1 MNQLPA
7 IYAHR
12 GARLVAPEN
21 TLPAFAAA
29 LEMAADGVEL
39 DVHRSADSQLV
50 VIHDFTLEHTTSGA
64 GLVTSHTVAELAA
77 LDAGSHLHPT
87 FSTVGVP
94 TLAQVFDLVGNH
106 CRVNVEIK
114 SQSPTGGDAVEL
126 LVEMIRQRDL
136 YDQVIVSS
144 FNPITLIK
152 LRWLEPQIALGL
164 LYEEALPAFLQHAWF
179 TPILRPNA
187 LHPHYSLVDEDLMI
201 WAHQHG
207 CAVNVWTV
215 NDLAEARRLAE
226 LGVDAI
232 ITDAPDRIREGLMG
246 GANGK
251 L

>member
-39 DVHRSADSQLV
+39 DVHRSADGQLV
-50 VIHDFTLEHTTSGA
+50 VIHDFTLGHTTNGA
-64 GLVTSHTVAELAA
+64 GLVTSHTAAELAG
-77 LDAGSHLHPT
+77 LDAGSHLHPS
-87 FSTVGVP
+87 FRAVGVP
-94 TLAQVFDLVGNH
+94 TLGQVFDLVGKR

-114 SQSPTGGDAVEL
+114 SESPTGGDAVEL
-126 LVEMIRQRDL
+126 LVEMIRQRDI
-136 YDQVIVSS
+136 YDHVIVSS

-152 LRWLEPQIALGL
+152 LRWLEPKIALGL
-164 LYEEALPAFLQHAWF
+164 LYEKALPAFLQHAWF

-187 LHPHYSLVDEDLMI
+187 LHPHHSLVDQDLMN
-201 WAHQHG
+201 WARQHG

-215 NDLAEARRLAE
+215 NDQVEARRLAE

-232 ITDAPDRIREGLMG
+232 ITDAPDKIRAGLMG
-246 GANGK
+246 
-251 L
+251 